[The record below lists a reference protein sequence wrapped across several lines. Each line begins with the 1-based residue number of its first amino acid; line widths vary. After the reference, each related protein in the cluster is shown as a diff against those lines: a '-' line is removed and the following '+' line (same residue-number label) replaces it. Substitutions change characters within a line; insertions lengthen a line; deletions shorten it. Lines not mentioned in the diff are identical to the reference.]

1 MTRGQQSKSRP
12 LRAEDREKARKRLEK
27 LAWLLDNSIPI
38 PGLNYR
44 IGLDGF
50 LGFLPGFG
58 DTLGAAL
65 SSVILAEAS
74 RLGVPKAV
82 LVKMAVNVALDALL
96 GVVPVFGD
104 IFDFAWKANQKN
116 VELLEQYVD
125 HPRET
130 VFSSRLLAWGLGVGL
145 VGFVMFIGFL
155 SLLMVRGLWELAA
168 GGG

>member
-1 MTRGQQSKSRP
+1 M
-12 LRAEDREKARKRLEK
+12 RAEDREKAHRRLEK

-116 VELLEQYVD
+116 VELLDQYVD
-125 HPRET
+125 HPEET
-130 VFSSRLLAWGLGVGL
+130 VLSSQLLAWGLGLGL
-145 VGFVMFIGFL
+145 IGFVMFLGFL
-155 SLLMVRGLWELAA
+155 SFLIVGGLWELAT
-168 GGG
+168 GGA